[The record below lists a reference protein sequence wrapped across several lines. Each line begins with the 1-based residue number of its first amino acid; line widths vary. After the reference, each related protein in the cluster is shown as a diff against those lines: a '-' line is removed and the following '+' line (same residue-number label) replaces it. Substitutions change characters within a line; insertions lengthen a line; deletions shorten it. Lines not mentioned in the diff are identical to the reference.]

1 MVLGKADYDEEAL
14 IKDTEKHGVIAEA
27 DLKDKVRYGTV
38 LQTQR
43 ISSSSSILFQETWP
57 IKTRTSRNRKTKN
70 HTHTHTHTQTQYAR
84 TQRRQKHKTQE

>member
-70 HTHTHTHTQTQYAR
+70 HTHNMREHREDRNT
-84 TQRRQKHKTQE
+84 KHRNKLYSTLD